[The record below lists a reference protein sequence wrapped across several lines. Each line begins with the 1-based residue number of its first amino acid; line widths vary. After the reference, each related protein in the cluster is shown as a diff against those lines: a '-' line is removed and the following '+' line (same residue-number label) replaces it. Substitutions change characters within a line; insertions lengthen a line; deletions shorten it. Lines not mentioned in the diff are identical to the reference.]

1 MEIGAVPHHI
11 CFALPPA
18 SPDHLARN
26 LREQPPAAAP
36 ASSAPASDAFRRC
49 SVRWRNAYQTERGSH
64 NVAAKRLMVGIR
76 TAGYYDSGIMMLL
89 LSRGTDHVNRQC
101 FTNRSCYLIV

>member
-36 ASSAPASDAFRRC
+36 ASSAPASGTCSKTTSSAATKRRRPLRA
-49 SVRWRNAYQTERGSH
+49 SFWIT
-64 NVAAKRLMVGIR
+64 
-76 TAGYYDSGIMMLL
+76 LL
-89 LSRGTDHVNRQC
+89 LNNTFNA
-101 FTNRSCYLIV
+101 NE